1 MSAPRAGSGWLGADE
16 GRAHARRSAHDS
28 ALASDGASPAEDDAR
43 KHRGGRSQR
52 PESIVTAPGRL
63 SDRQVR
69 YSRRQNAAASDARAA
84 VKGAPP
90 PARGGPRAL
99 RAAALTRASLR

>member
-1 MSAPRAGSGWLGADE
+1 MSASRAGSGWLGADE

-69 YSRRQNAAASDARAA
+69 SRQNAAASDARAA